1 MAAKRLNIKFVI
13 IFVSLLVGLAL
24 GALLVLHIQ
33 SSRQITQS
41 YQMGLAA
48 FDEGDME
55 KARVHLGHVADK
67 LTDHEEQIEA
77 TRKLAFAYV
86 DLLEQPNKSHRD
98 IEICR
103 NVLDKALQLDP
114 VDIGQDR
121 IPLKE
126 AYAKCQLLMAKPGAA
141 AQTYIELANEFPDN
155 PQYLLSASDC
165 YVKNKDS
172 KAADTL
178 SKLVSRHLDFIP
190 GWIAYARYYQEIG
203 QMDLA
208 MQNLNSMVDSN
219 PDSAQAYAQRALFL
233 YAHPEM
239 GEMALAEESA
249 VNALRLGPNNLDAL
263 LAATKMYTVRKKFEQ
278 AHECFEKA
286 VNVAKSLEDRKNDQR
301 VVEIGIQLADAEGKP
316 ESALELLQTDV
327 QDDPQNI
334 TKRLSLFQRLIILD
348 KMEEAQKEINNL
360 RQVSK
365 LSLEALGFFEAII
378 EIREEKWASA
388 IKKLEQARAFM
399 GQQPEMLA
407 YIDRQRALCYGKLG
421 QIDKQFEA
429 FQKAVQNV
437 NEATCVPFY
446 LAYIHALHSA
456 GRIPQMEEVLTELM
470 DKIGQQKF
478 MEYHELRTLYFALRQ
493 QKEALKPKDEQN
505 WEAIHSEMSDNNMNA
520 NNPEGILLSVR
531 MLVKQ
536 EKINDAKELLNR
548 AINEHPN
555 TIAFIS
561 YLALL
566 EAQEKNF
573 EKAIEIVD
581 RKLEEK
587 KGNPGLLITKIRV
600 LSQMKTDDAALLED
614 ISKQFKEIE
623 ELAYRM
629 PDNIKLTVLKQLAMG
644 WLQFENIEEAD
655 RIYSSIIQFEPE
667 NVGIKIQLFDLARK
681 SDNEQ
686 KMNAQME
693 RIRREVGTNS
703 PEYRYC
709 LATKDIWE
717 YSKKKDS
724 PEKLRSARENL
735 EVAQQIR
742 PSWVYIP
749 RALAEIA
756 ILEKDYA
763 AAITHLYRVDQVGT
777 LTTQQLNLLI
787 RLLYLE
793 SRDPEVKQLI
803 ARKREANL
811 AADAAM
817 MSVEALANS
826 GEGDEAV
833 RRGSEIID
841 TNNPKDHLWIG
852 HIALRAKDYRKA
864 EEAFRKVTEIAPE
877 NPNGWL
883 SLLQVQKI
891 QAMDVSKEEFI
902 ANVQKAVPPE
912 KLPLCLAKAYQLF
925 GEAKEA
931 EKTFLEAVKLEPE
944 NLEVLFSISQFYM
957 CTTHP
962 EMAISYLKKMSEL
975 ISEDKRLNVETKG
988 QQLAWTRRSLAQIYA
1003 GMPNYE
1009 LQTQGLQLVEE
1020 NLSRQPDSLDDLK
1033 VKALLLTARRNPE
1046 DNQRAI
1052 EIYDSIPTLA
1062 NRELFNL
1069 AKLYFEQS
1077 FNPDGVA
1084 MKEKFR
1090 SVMTELVSAN
1100 ENNTEYLS
1108 EFIEMLIA
1116 QNAEVDTIASYIDR
1130 LTALNAE
1137 SSSVFYFRAR
1147 LFLLQ
1152 KDTDGLK
1159 EYIASAFPKKVEQKD
1174 ILPLLKCAST
1184 LEVEGMNEEAST
1196 VWEKLIAA
1204 EPKLMELFMMSQAR
1218 QNGIGNALAY
1228 LQANQAKIEP
1238 VLQLNLLVRACRHS
1252 KKTVTREEYKQI
1264 KEYVDLLFRDKAD
1277 SLELQVFNAK
1287 LLELQ
1292 GKFDEAVAIYNS
1304 LLEKPFEASQMASI
1318 EFALAQLLALT
1329 GKDID
1334 RAIALI
1340 DEAVQKFPNDIT
1352 LRDTRALVYMRSK
1365 ERTKTDQAMDDLKYV
1380 LVMKDDPMFHFHLA
1394 VLYWNRAN
1402 VNAARI
1408 AFEKAKRL
1416 DPFLIQNISALEV
1429 PDFTELS
1436 NNLQ

>member
-1 MAAKRLNIKFVI
+1 MAAKRLNIQFVVI
-13 IFVSLLVGLAL
+13 LVSIVVVLGL
-24 GALLVLHIQ
+24 GALLLLHIQ
-33 SSRQITQS
+33 SSRQISQS

-48 FDEGDME
+48 FDEGNME
-55 KARVHLGHVADK
+55 EARIHLGHVADK
-67 LTDHEEQIEA
+67 LTSHEDQIEA
-77 TRKLAFAYV
+77 LRKLAFAYV
-86 DLLEQPNKSHRD
+86 DLLNQPNKSHRD
-98 IEICR
+98 VELSLNVIER
-103 NVLDKALQLDP
+103 TLQLDP
-114 VDIGQDR
+114 VDLGQDR
-121 IPLKE
+121 VPLKE
-126 AYAKCQLLMAKPGAA
+126 ARAQCQLLMAKPGAA
-141 AQTYIELANEFPDN
+141 AQTFIELANEFPDN
-155 PQYLLSASDC
+155 PQYLLSAAEC

-172 KAADTL
+172 KAVDAL

-190 GWIAYARYYQEIG
+190 GWIAYARYHQELG

-219 PDSAQAYAQRALFL
+219 PDSAQAYAQRSLFL

-249 VNALRLGPNNLDAL
+249 INALRLNPNNLDAL
-263 LAATKMYTVRKKFEQ
+263 LAAVRMYTERKKFEQ

-286 VNVAKSLEDRKNDQR
+286 VKIAKSLENRKNDQR
-301 VVEIGIQLADAEGKP
+301 VVEIGIQLADMEGKP
-316 ESALELLQTDV
+316 ESALELLQNDV

-334 TKRLSLFQRLIILD
+334 GKRLNLFQRLIVLD
-348 KMEEAQKEINNL
+348 KMEEAQKEIDNL

-388 IKKLEQARAFM
+388 VKKLEQARAFM

-421 QIDKQFEA
+421 QLDKQFEA

-456 GRIPQMEEVLTELM
+456 GKIPQMENVLTELM
-470 DKIGQQKF
+470 DKIGRTEF
-478 MEYHELRTLYFALRQ
+478 MKYHELRTLYFALRQ
-493 QKEALKPKDEQN
+493 QKEALKPKEDQN
-505 WEAIHSEMSDNNMNA
+505 WDVINSEMSNNNMNA
-520 NNPEGILLSVR
+520 NNPEGVLLSVR

-536 EKINDAKELLNR
+536 EKIDDAKELLNR
-548 AINEHPN
+548 AINEQPN
-555 TIAFIS
+555 TIAFVS

-573 EKAIEIVD
+573 KKAIEIVD

-587 KGNPGLLITKIRV
+587 KGNPGLLITKIRI
-600 LSQMKTDDAALLED
+600 LSQMKADDEEVQND
-614 ISKQFKEIE
+614 IAKQFKEIE

-629 PDNIKLTVLKQLAMG
+629 PDNIKVTVLKQLAMG
-644 WLQFENIEEAD
+644 WIQFEKLEEAD
-655 RIYSSIIQFEPE
+655 RVYSSIIQFEPE
-667 NVGIKIQLFDLARK
+667 NIGIKIQLFDLARK
-681 SDNEQ
+681 TDNEQ

-724 PEKLRSARENL
+724 PDKLRSAKENL
-735 EVAQQIR
+735 EIAQQTR

-763 AAITHLYRVDQVGT
+763 AAISYLYRVDQVGT

-793 SRDPEVKQLI
+793 NRDPEVKQLI
-803 ARKREANL
+803 ARKQEANL
-811 AADAAM
+811 ASDAAM

-841 TNNPKDHLWIG
+841 ANDPKDHLWIG

-864 EEAFRKVTEIAPE
+864 EESFRKVTEIAPE

-891 QAMDVSKEEFI
+891 QAIDVPKDEFI
-902 ANVQKAVPPE
+902 ANIQKAIPPK

-944 NLEVLFSISQFYM
+944 NIEILFSISQFYM

-962 EMAISYLKKMSEL
+962 ELAIPYLRKMSDL
-975 ISEDKRLNVETKG
+975 ISEDKRLNVDAKG
-988 QQLAWTRRSLAQIYA
+988 QQLAWTRRSLAKVYA
-1003 GMPNYE
+1003 VMEDYD
-1009 LQTQGLQLVEE
+1009 LMTQGLQLVEE

-1033 VKALLLTARRNPE
+1033 VKALLLVARRNPE

-1052 EIYDSIPTLA
+1052 EIYENIPSLS
-1062 NRELFNL
+1062 NSELFNL

-1077 FNPDGVA
+1077 FNPDGVG
-1084 MKEKFR
+1084 MKEKFN
-1090 SVMTELVSAN
+1090 SVMTELISSN
-1100 ENNTEYLS
+1100 ENNAEYLTA
-1108 EFIEMLIA
+1108 FIEMLIA
-1116 QNAEVDTIASYIDR
+1116 QNADTDTIASYTDR
-1130 LTALNAE
+1130 LNALNAKNAA
-1137 SSSVFYFRAR
+1137 VFYFRAK

-1152 KDTDGLK
+1152 NNSQGLK
-1159 EYIASAFPKKVEQKD
+1159 EHIVSAFPDKPEQKD
-1174 ILPLLKCAST
+1174 FIPLIKCAAL
-1184 LEVEGMNEEAST
+1184 LEIEGKNEEASI

-1204 EPKLMELFMMSQAR
+1204 EPKLMEIFMMYQAR

-1228 LQANQAKIEP
+1228 LQANQEKVDP
-1238 VLQLNLLVRACRHS
+1238 LLQLNLLVKACRHS

-1264 KEYVDLLFRDKAD
+1264 REYVELLFRDKAN

-1292 GKFDEAVAIYNS
+1292 GKFNESVAIYNS
-1304 LLEKPFEASQMASI
+1304 LLEKPFEAVQIASI
-1318 EFALAQLLALT
+1318 EYALAQLLALT
-1329 GKDID
+1329 GKDVD

-1340 DEAVQKFPNDIT
+1340 DEAVEKFPKDVI
-1352 LRDTRALVYMRSK
+1352 LHDARAVVYMRSK
-1365 ERTKTDQAMDDLKYV
+1365 ERSKTDKAMEELKYA
-1380 LVMKDDPMFHFHLA
+1380 LVVKDEALFHFHLA
-1394 VLYWNRAN
+1394 ILYWKRAN

-1416 DPFLIQNISALEV
+1416 DPFLMQNISALEV

>member
-1 MAAKRLNIKFVI
+1 MAAKRLNIQFVI
-13 IFVSLLVGLAL
+13 ILVSILVVFGL
-24 GALLVLHIQ
+24 GALLILHIQ

-41 YQMGLAA
+41 FQTGLAA
-48 FDEGDME
+48 FDAGNMDD
-55 KARVHLGHVADK
+55 ARTHLGHVADK
-67 LTDHEEQIEA
+67 LPSHEDQIEA
-77 TRKLAFAYV
+77 LRKLAFAYV
-86 DLLEQPNKSHRD
+86 DLLDQPNKSHRD
-98 IEICR
+98 IEICL
-103 NVLDKALQLDP
+103 NVIERALQLDP
-114 VDIGQDR
+114 VELGQDR

-126 AYAKCQLLMAKPGAA
+126 ARAKCQLLLAKPGGA
-141 AQTYIELANEFPDN
+141 AQTFVELANEFPDN
-155 PQYLLSASDC
+155 PQYLLSASEC
-165 YVKNKDS
+165 YVKSKDS
-172 KAADTL
+172 KAIDVL

-190 GWIAYARYYQEIG
+190 GWIAYARYYQELG

-219 PDSAQAYAQRALFL
+219 PDSAQAYAQRSLFL

-249 VNALRLGPNNLDAL
+249 INAMRLNPNNLDAL
-263 LAATKMYTVRKKFEQ
+263 LAAVKMYTVRKKFEQ

-286 VNVAKSLEDRKNDQR
+286 VKIAKSLEDRKNDQR

-316 ESALELLQTDV
+316 ESALELLQSDV
-327 QDDPQNI
+327 DDDPQNI
-334 TKRLSLFQRLIILD
+334 AKRLNLFQRLIVLD
-348 KMEEAQKEINNL
+348 KMDEAQKEIDKL

-378 EIREEKWASA
+378 EIREEKWATA
-388 IKKLEQARAFM
+388 VKKLEQARAFM

-421 QIDKQFEA
+421 QLDKQFEA
-429 FQKAVQNV
+429 FQKAVLNV

-456 GRIPQMEEVLTELM
+456 GRIPLMEEVLTELM
-470 DKIGQQKF
+470 DKIGRKKF

-493 QKEALKPKDEQN
+493 QKEAIKPKEEQN
-505 WEAIHSEMSDNNMNA
+505 WDSINSEMSSNNMNS

-536 EKINDAKELLNR
+536 EKIDDAKELLNR
-548 AINEHPN
+548 AINEQPN
-555 TIAFIS
+555 TIAFVS

-573 EKAIEIVD
+573 EKALEIVD
-581 RKLEEK
+581 KKLEEK
-587 KGNPGLLITKIRV
+587 KGNPGLLITKIRI
-600 LSQMKTDDAALLED
+600 LSQMKADDETMQSDVA
-614 ISKQFKEIE
+614 KQFKEIE
-623 ELAYRM
+623 DLAYRM
-629 PDNIKLTVLKQLAMG
+629 PDAIKVTVLKQLAMG
-644 WLQFENIEEAD
+644 WLQFEKLEEAD
-655 RIYSSIIQFEPE
+655 RIYSSVIQFEPE
-667 NVGIKIQLFDLARK
+667 NIGIKIQLFDLARK

-693 RIRREVGTNS
+693 RIRREVGSNS

-717 YSKKKDS
+717 YSKKKNS

-735 EVAQQIR
+735 EIAQQSR

-763 AAITHLYRVDQVGT
+763 AAISHLYRVDQVGT

-793 SRDPEVKQLI
+793 NRDPEVKQLI

-811 AADAAM
+811 ASDAAM

-841 TNNPKDHLWIG
+841 SNNPKDHLWIG

-891 QAMDVSKEEFI
+891 QAIDVSKEEFI

-925 GEAKEA
+925 GEAREA
-931 EKTFLEAVKLEPE
+931 EKTFLEAINLEPE
-944 NLEVLFSISQFYM
+944 NIEILFSISQFYM

-962 EMAISYLKKMSEL
+962 ELAVPYLRKMSDL
-975 ISEDKRLNVETKG
+975 ISEDKRLNVDTRA

-1003 GMPNYE
+1003 GMEDYE
-1009 LQTQGLQLVEE
+1009 LLTQGLQLVEE

-1033 VKALLLTARRNPE
+1033 VKALLLAAKRNPE

-1052 EIYDSIPTLA
+1052 EIYDSIPTLS

-1077 FNPDGVA
+1077 FNPDGVG
-1084 MKEKFR
+1084 MKEKFN
-1090 SVMTELVSAN
+1090 SVMTELISAN
-1100 ENNTEYLS
+1100 ENNAEYLTA
-1108 EFIEMLIA
+1108 FIEMLIA
-1116 QNAEVDTIASYIDR
+1116 QNADADAIASYADR
-1130 LTALNAE
+1130 LDALNAN
-1137 SSSVFYFRAR
+1137 SAAVFYFRAK
-1147 LFLLQ
+1147 LFLLRN
-1152 KDTDGLK
+1152 DSDGLQK
-1159 EYIASAFPKKVEQKD
+1159 HVASNFPQKPAPKD
-1174 ILPLLKCAST
+1174 LPSLLKCVSM
-1184 LEVEGMNEEAST
+1184 LEIEGKNKDAAA

-1204 EPKLMELFMMSQAR
+1204 EPKLMEFFMMYQAR

-1228 LQANQAKIEP
+1228 LQANQEKVEP
-1238 VLQLNLLVRACRHS
+1238 VLQLNLLARACRHS

-1264 KEYVDLLFRDKAD
+1264 KEYVELLFRDKAN
-1277 SLELQVFNAK
+1277 SLELQIFNAK

-1292 GKFDEAVAIYNS
+1292 GKFDEAIAIYNA
-1304 LLEKPFEASQMASI
+1304 LLKKPYEAIQIAGI
-1318 EFALAQLLALT
+1318 EYALAQLLALT
-1329 GKDID
+1329 GKDVD
-1334 RAIALI
+1334 RAVELI
-1340 DEAVQKFPNDIT
+1340 NEAVKKFPKDV
-1352 LRDTRALVYMRSK
+1352 ALHDALAVVYTRSK
-1365 ERTKTDQAMDDLKYV
+1365 ERTKTDKAMEDLKYV
-1380 LVMKDDPMFHFHLA
+1380 LVVKDEALFHFHLA
-1394 VLYWNRAN
+1394 VLYWKRAN

-1416 DPFLIQNISALEV
+1416 DPFLDRNISALEV